1 MRLAL
6 LLCFLAG
13 PATAASRV
21 LITTSTRVGLS
32 EKVARDLLARLEA
45 GLARD
50 GLTFERATQ
59 SCDGERACL
68 VALAKAGQQDAVVA
82 VALVMSLKSIVVD
95 LEAVSAKTGTVL
107 GQANFKLKG
116 PDAPLPESLTLFA
129 RGLSEQLELEAK
141 PAPVD
146 APLKA
151 VLEPPPPPPSLVIP
165 VAAPSRAPVVVTA
178 VGAGVALV
186 AAAVLIGVGAS
197 TQAQLP
203 PRESTLPPLS
213 LERAQQLVD
222 GANGAYTGAA
232 IAGGAAGALG
242 VTALILAVTR

>member
-6 LLCFLAG
+6 VLWLVAA
-13 PATAASRV
+13 PAFAATRV
-21 LITTSTRVGLS
+21 ALTTSTRVGLS
-32 EKVARDLLARLEA
+32 EKVASELLARLEA
-45 GLARD
+45 GLALD

-59 SCDGERACL
+59 ACDGERACL
-68 VALAKAGQQDAVVA
+68 VALAKAHQQDAVVA
-82 VALVMSLKSIVVD
+82 VALVMSLKSILVD
-95 LEAVSAKTGTVL
+95 LEAVSAKSGTVL

-116 PDAPLPESLTLFA
+116 PDAPLPESLTVFA
-129 RGLSEQLELEAK
+129 RGLAEQLALEAK
-141 PAPVD
+141 PTPVD
-146 APLKA
+146 APLQP
-151 VLEPPPPPPSLVIP
+151 VLEPTLAPALVLP
-165 VAAPSRAPVVVTA
+165 VAAPSRAPVVITA

-203 PRESTLPPLS
+203 PRDSTLPPLS